1 MKFKDKHPF
10 LAYSVVRIPHLI
22 AIGFCMYLVLAPFDN
37 VYLSFKQILLC
48 LVIALCG
55 LTLGNI
61 MYKKVGFEDDF
72 RK

>member
-10 LAYSVVRIPHLI
+10 LAYSAVRIPHLI
-22 AIGFCMYLVLAPFDN
+22 AIGFCMYPVLAPFDN
-37 VYLSFKQILLC
+37 VYLSFKQIFLC
-48 LVIALCG
+48 LVIAFCG
-55 LTLGNI
+55 MIFGNI